1 MESIFI
7 YNMSC
12 YVDLT
17 TDVAKL
23 LQFDKIQEISHLA
36 NAILVNGINFGYKK
50 NAVQLTFDN
59 KTYYFRINKINR
71 SSYIENNEFFC
82 YNLKKCESL
91 TRLFST

>member
-36 NAILVNGINFGYKK
+36 NAILVNGVNFGYKK

-82 YNLKKCESL
+82 YNLKKCEKL